1 MEFTVENLEEAVA
14 VFYRAEPNYQAQAHQ
29 WLSKAQNSVQAWS
42 FVWELLDPQRVSNLK
57 CPNFV
62 MELTINFNR
71 IFKYNFLPPQ
81 PCTPN

>member
-57 CPNFV
+57 Y
-62 MELTINFNR
+62 L
-71 IFKYNFLPPQ
+71 
-81 PCTPN
+81 

>member
-1 MEFTVENLEEAVA
+1 MENLEEAVA

-42 FVWELLDPQRVSNLK
+42 FVWELLDPQRVSYLK

-62 MELTINFNR
+62 RELTINFNR
-71 IFKYNFLPPQ
+71 IFKYSFLLPQ
-81 PCTPN
+81 PCTAN